1 MGADTSGTAIA
12 VRVAYQNLKVMSIQK
27 IVTGFA
33 RLRDE
38 ELDTFTQNILNKMT
52 GNANFTT
59 PVPALADIE
68 TSLKDYQSALAQAK
82 GGSKEQTSLKR
93 DKRQALEA
101 LLRDL
106 AAFVQVAGKN
116 NGTVMLSSGFDLRK
130 ASAPIGILAKPVAV
144 KIVPGPNPGS
154 IRISV
159 ERIVGADSYIFQ
171 YVEAPAT
178 AASAW
183 QTKAATARSITID
196 NLTIGK
202 EYAFRI
208 GAVGSDPTIVYS
220 EVLTKFIA

>member
-1 MGADTSGTAIA
+1 MT
-12 VRVAYQNLKVMSIQK
+12 IQK
-27 IVTGFA
+27 VITGFA

-38 ELDTFTQNILNKMT
+38 DLNTFTQNILNKMT
-52 GNANFTT
+52 GNTNFVT
-59 PVPALADIE
+59 PAPALADVE
-68 TSLKDYQSALAQAK
+68 TSLKDYQAALAHAK
-82 GGSKEQTSLKR
+82 GGTKEATSLKR
-93 DKRQALEA
+93 EKRAALEA

-106 AAFVQVAGKN
+106 AAYVQVTGKN
-116 NGTVMLSSGFDLRK
+116 NSTVLLSSGFDLRK
-130 ASAPIGILAKPVAV
+130 ASTPIGILAKPVAV

-154 IRISV
+154 VRISV

-178 AASAW
+178 PTSLW
-183 QTKAATARSITID
+183 HTKAATARTITID

-220 EVLTKFIA
+220 EVLTKFVA